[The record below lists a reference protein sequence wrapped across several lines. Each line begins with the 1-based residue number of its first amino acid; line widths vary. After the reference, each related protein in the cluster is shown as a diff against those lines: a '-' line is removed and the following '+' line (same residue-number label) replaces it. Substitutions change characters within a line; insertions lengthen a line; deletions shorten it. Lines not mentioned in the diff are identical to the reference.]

1 MLPVRRIPL
10 ILLLSLLTVA
20 CGSTDDDKFLRLI
33 VPEKPPVQ
41 ELDGAKPPLPSGYI
55 ANPEDRMFHRMDCPD
70 AKKVKPSIRQFF
82 VTPFDAL
89 NAGYAPCEYCEPM
102 SGWK

>member
-1 MLPVRRIPL
+1 MLPVQRIPL
-10 ILLLSLLTVA
+10 ILLLVLLTAA
-20 CGSTDDDKFLRLI
+20 CGSSSDLDHLPLI
-33 VPEKPPVQ
+33 APEPPAVQ
-41 ELDGAKPPLPSGYI
+41 DPEGVEPAHPSGYI
-55 ANPEDRMFHRMDCPD
+55 ADPETKYFHRMDCPD
-70 AKKVKPSIRQFF
+70 AREVKPSIRQFF